1 MTLREAR
8 IYLIKLIGRYFEL
21 GELNI
26 T

>member
-8 IYLIKLIGRYFEL
+8 VYFIKLIGRYFEL
-21 GELNI
+21 GEIDI